1 MKTPDLTHF
10 NIQTGKLGRP
20 FRLFALEK
28 ATNKEN
34 NNDWIYWFKYLDEKG
49 GIFKIKIF
57 NDGRTE
63 KL

>member
-28 ATNKEN
+28 VTDKWQG
-34 NNDWIYWFKYLDEKG
+34 NDYVYWFKYTDSEK
-49 GIFKIKIF
+49 GIFKIKVYGNGKI
-57 NDGRTE
+57 E